1 MQSLTLPFYQRVFL
15 WNVIGNHA
23 APNLKEA
30 SVGLRVIEKLRL
42 TDEEQLESKFAVN
55 GQQYGW
61 NLPDP
66 DYGTKTVDLET
77 DEGKSLAAAIEAAP
91 TRVMDAVWLQPIVD
105 KLTSPNGAGP
115 VAQS

>member
-1 MQSLTLPFYQRVFL
+1 MQSLTLPFYQRIML

-42 TDEEQLESKFAVN
+42 TDEEQIESEFAVN
-55 GQQYGW
+55 GQQYAW
-61 NLPDP
+61 KLPDP

-77 DEGKSLAAAIEAAP
+77 DEAKALAAAVEAAP
-91 TRVMDAVWLQPIVD
+91 TRVIDAAWLQPLVD
-105 KLTSPNGAGP
+105 KLKISPNGA